1 MKNLLQQE
9 ILNNTIQLYL
19 YVFGVILFAFF
30 VKRVISKYLARLV
43 LRIFSKIDTSFYR
56 QPFLDLV
63 IKPLEWFFMLNI
75 IFITLDKLTFPQVL
89 DFNIYKVSLKE
100 IVDSISKAA
109 LIVVFIRL
117 CTKVMQFIALILEQ
131 KANQTSDQSDNQL
144 IIFFRDFFRVILI
157 ILGILLILK
166 FSFHYDINNLLTG
179 LSIVGAAI
187 ALSLRESLENLIAS
201 FVIFFD
207 KPFMVGDTVKVSS
220 FTGTVEKIGL
230 RSTRIRTEQKTFIT
244 VPNKQMVDT
253 ILDNITLR
261 RQRRVDVRL
270 EVDLAASPEELK
282 GLINV
287 IKTLLRKD
295 VIEASTVFLS
305 DTGKNAHI
313 ITIEYY
319 TSMHQ
324 TPAEFNLLRED
335 INMQIINLL
344 KQANIELAAA
354 NTRISIE
361 GGNGSERAI
370 AKSE

>member
-9 ILNNTIQLYL
+9 ILNNSIQLYL

-30 VKRVISKYLARLV
+30 VKRVISKYFARLI
-43 LRIFSKIDTSFYR
+43 LRVFSKIDTSFYR

-75 IFITLDKLTFPQVL
+75 IFIALDKLTFPRIL
-89 DFNIYKVSLKE
+89 DFTIYRVSTKDIL
-100 IVDSISKAA
+100 DSISKAA
-109 LIVVFIRL
+109 LTIVFIRL
-117 CTKVMQFIALILEQ
+117 CIKVMQFIALILEQ
-131 KANQTSDQSDNQL
+131 RANQTSDQADNQL
-144 IIFFRDFFRVILI
+144 VIFFKDFFRVILI

-207 KPFMVGDTVKVSS
+207 KPFMVGDTVKVQN

-270 EVDLAASPEELK
+270 EVDLAASPEQLNT
-282 GLINV
+282 LINA
-287 IKTLLRKD
+287 IKALLKKD

-324 TPAEFNLLRED
+324 TIAEFNTLREE

-344 KQANIELAAA
+344 KQSKIELAAA

-361 GGNGSERAI
+361 GGSEVVNGQ
-370 AKSE
+370 